1 MERDRMKKILA
12 LGISQSNFLNQ
23 LYGDLINKD
32 SAFSID
38 IDGYFDISGKENED
52 TIYSHH
58 LNLKKTKISKGQLYK
73 SFFSFVRTSLFWEI
87 VFFELSQKTSL
98 RSIKKIAFSYAW
110 SKAIVETQILSKGY
124 DICHF
129 HFCTPENLKFLHF
142 FPKDINTV
150 CSFWGSDLLRITGTA
165 NVFYVSKALS
175 RATTITIQSRELAET
190 IYCKYGR
197 ELSDKTKIVQFT
209 IHTGIYKKIDLYRND
224 IVALDNFKRQNNIPI
239 DRKIICVSHNAYDAN
254 NHLSIIEGI
263 LNLPKEFKN
272 QIAIVLPLAYG
283 REKKYLAALDA
294 CINSIKDIPVIKLEA
309 FLDSTQAS
317 LLRLSSEVMIQM
329 PITDALSGAMT
340 EVLYA
345 GNHVI
350 AGSWLPYGILRRQ
363 GVHFDE
369 ADTFDGITPMLS
381 RYLHRPENWGQIN
394 KDNGLKIKSFLF
406 PEKTTSDWRD
416 IFNSLINSDRKI
428 FQNRGHLQ

>member
-1 MERDRMKKILA
+1 MKKILA

-23 LYGDLINKD
+23 LYGDLIKKD
-32 SAFSID
+32 RSFSVD
-38 IDGYFDISGKENED
+38 IDGYFDISGKVNEN
-52 TIYSHH
+52 TIYSRH
-58 LNLKKTKISKGQLYK
+58 LNLKKTKIGKSQLYK
-73 SFFSFVRTSLFWEI
+73 SLFSFARTSLFWEI
-87 VFFELSQKTSL
+87 VFFELSQKTSV

-110 SKAIVETQILSKGY
+110 SKAIVETQILNKGY

-175 RATTITIQSRELAET
+175 RATAITIQSRELAET
-190 IYCKYGR
+190 LYCKYGR
-197 ELSDKTKIVQFT
+197 ELSDRTKIVQFT
-209 IHTGIYKKIDLYRND
+209 IHTGIYEKIDLYRD
-224 IVALDNFKRQNNIPI
+224 DSKALNNFKRQNNIPL
-239 DRKIICVSHNAYDAN
+239 DRKIICISHNAYEAN

-263 LNLPKEFKN
+263 LNLPKDCKD

-283 REKKYLAALDA
+283 REKKYLATLDA
-294 CINSIKDIPVIKLEA
+294 YINGIQDIPVIKLET
-309 FLDSTQAS
+309 FLDPTQAA
-317 LLRLSSEVMIQM
+317 LLRLSSEVMVQM
-329 PITDALSGAMT
+329 PISDALSGAMT

-369 ADTFDGITPMLS
+369 ADTFAGITPVLLQ
-381 RYLHRPENWGQIN
+381 YLQRPENYRQIN
-394 KDNGLKIKSFLF
+394 KDNALKIKSFLF

-416 IFNSLINSDRKI
+416 IFNSLVISDREN
-428 FQNRGHLQ
+428 FH